1 MNRRHAFAA
10 AVVGS
15 AAAFLA
21 TACGPSASGSSAAA
35 STAPSSAASS
45 AAPSTQSSPPGSS
58 GSSAGSESSPASNT
72 AASASATTPATK
84 GTLIRTETLVDG
96 STAKIYKLGDTHYVA
111 KITADGQPFDSLET
125 TNGHVDGLDDNDMFI
140 VLTLDGHIHSWEGGA
155 KQGPGTFTVA
165 GGWTAKV
172 TKIGEFHYRAQ
183 ISGGEEGTV
192 GTLEAKQ
199 GDGGRDAGGETNGT
213 YFVLGDDGQISAHE

>member
-10 AVVGS
+10 AAIGV

-21 TACGPSASGSSAAA
+21 TACGPADSGSSTSA
-35 STAPSSAASS
+35 SSAPSSAAGS
-45 AAPSTQSSPPGSS
+45 AAPSSHSSPAG
-58 GSSAGSESSPASNT
+58 SAGSPADSGSSPASN
-72 AASASATTPATK
+72 ASASAATTPATK

-111 KITADGQPFDSLET
+111 KVTADGQPFASLET
-125 TNGHVDGLDDNDMFI
+125 TNGHVDGLDANDMFI
-140 VLTLDGHIHSWEGGA
+140 VLTLDGRIHSWEGGA

-172 TKIGEFHYRAQ
+172 TKLGEFHYRAE

-199 GDGGRDAGGETNGT
+199 GDGGRDAGGQSNGT